1 MEQKNYIATL
11 QELLQ
16 GRNEDF
22 DRSKHIALIRHADNR
37 KEKQIFDKTYKG
49 SLLDLYRA
57 DRELFI
63 AYQSGQ
69 EKGRFEKEE
78 FVVTTLGI
86 NSTLARFLAVYRVK
100 SVKPDPADPD
110 KFVIL
115 DLEEMPEFN
124 MLSERIVF
132 DWGKAAVSWKQ
143 DYRKQIKY
151 VQAIDEGLYS
161 DKGYPYFK
169 SYADTLLTF
178 PELKAI
184 FENEDPEWKSKL
196 TAVNCIYLI
205 QDRQN
210 GKSYVGSTYNAKGIW
225 NRWKE
230 YVETEGHGNNVGLKA
245 ELQADAN
252 YAEKNLQWSILE
264 IFQIGWPEMQAIE
277 RETLYKRKLAS
288 YEPLGYNKN

>member
-86 NSTLARFLAVYRVK
+86 NSTLTRFLAVYRVK

-132 DWGKAAVSWKQ
+132 DWGKATVSWKQ
-143 DYRKQIKY
+143 DFRKQIKY

-210 GKSYVGSTYNAKGIW
+210 GKQYVGSTYGKEGIW
-225 NRWKE
+225 GRWKC
-230 YVETEGHGNNVGLKA
+230 YVDTTGHGNNIELKK
-245 ELQADAN
+245 LL
-252 YAEKNLQWSILE
+252 EKAPEHAIKHFQWCILE
-264 IFQIGWPEMQAIE
+264 TLSIHIPVDEARA
-277 RETLYKRKLAS
+277 RETLYKKKFMTR
-288 YEPLGYNKN
+288 EFGYNKN